1 MAGSSSIGR
10 RIGKIIIWLL
20 ATVVVL
26 IVALAIFILTF
37 DWNRARPYVNDKV
50 SQAIGRPFAINGD
63 LKVGWRHPADETGWR
78 GWVPWPRFS
87 AANITVA
94 NPDWTKQPQFATLDE
109 IDFEVKVLPLLA
121 HDIVIPAINLVNPS
135 VDLERLV
142 DGRDNWTFKL
152 ASSSGPS
159 EWKLDLHDIAF
170 AKGNI
175 ALSDQQKKVD
185 VQMVIDTLGQP
196 IPIGEAMKQ
205 QEAASRSAS
214 AQAIGKAGASKLT
227 EQANAQAASEAAAA
241 AAAAASGASSTDINA
256 SGTTAAGGAS
266 GAPMAGGSH
275 AASEA
280 SEAGEASG
288 SVAAPGASG
297 VASATGTQRQMPS
310 YAIGWTVKGTYNKTP
325 VSGSGKVGGVL
336 ALQDAN
342 RPFPVQADVKAG
354 DLHVGLVGTI
364 TDPAHLAA
372 VDLRL
377 WLQGN
382 SMARLYSLTGV
393 TLPDTPPYA
402 TEGRLIGQF
411 KSSGN
416 VFKYENF
423 TGRVGGSDLNGSLTY
438 TAREPRPLLQGEMV
452 SHLLQ
457 FSDLAPVI
465 GADSNASKAKRGDA
479 TTQPSGRV
487 LPVEEF
493 RTDRWKA
500 IDADVKFTGRRIVK
514 TTDLPITDLYTHV
527 VLTDGV
533 LSLEPLKFGVAGGSL
548 ASDIHLDG
556 SAVPLKGRFAT
567 SARHLKLKQ
576 LFPNFKTMQNA
587 LGEINGDAALTATGN
602 SPAALAATSNGEVKA
617 LITEG
622 TVSRL
627 LMEAAGLNVANV
639 VYEKL
644 FGNRDVKINCAA
656 ADFVATDGVLESRV
670 FALDTDDA
678 VINIDGHVNLRDET
692 MDLGVHPHT
701 KGFRVFSLR
710 SPLYVK
716 GTFKDP
722 HVGVNAAALALRG
735 GAAVGLGLIN
745 PFAALIPLL
754 APSNNKPLPCAQLL
768 SQVRQAPAAPPP
780 GVKQQSKPPLS
791 LEGAPVNKSTKGA
804 ASSPAV
810 DDKKKPAVR
819 SPASAR
825 PNTREADGVHL
836 ACGLAQLE
844 LRRRPVDDLFVADQ
858 RAARAHAD
866 EAIAE

>member
-1 MAGSSSIGR
+1 MAGSSTIGR
-10 RIGKIIIWLL
+10 RIGKIVAW
-20 ATVVVL
+20 
-26 IVALAIFILTF
+26 IVAIIVILVIALTVFILTF

-50 SQAIGRPFAINGD
+50 TQAIGRQFTINGD
-63 LKVGWRHPADETGWR
+63 LRVGLRHPVGETGWKS
-78 GWVPWPRFS
+78 WVPWPRFS
-87 AANITVA
+87 AANITIA
-94 NPDWTKQPQFATLDE
+94 NPDWAKRPQFATLDE
-109 IDFEVKVLPLLA
+109 IDFQVKVLPLLA

-135 VDLERLV
+135 VDLERMM
-142 DGRDNWTFKL
+142 DGRNNWTFELPK
-152 ASSSGPS
+152 SKTPS
-159 EWKLDLHDIAF
+159 QWKLQLHDIVF

-175 ALSDQQKKVD
+175 ALSDEQKKVD
-185 VQMVIDTLGQP
+185 AQIVVDTLGQP
-196 IPIGEAMKQ
+196 IPIGEALKQ
-205 QEAASRSAS
+205 QEQASRKASAEAVGKEGAKKLS
-214 AQAIGKAGASKLT
+214 AQAD
-227 EQANAQAASEAAAA
+227 AQAASAASAA
-241 AAAAASGASSTDINA
+241 AAAAASGASSTDIHA
-256 SGTTAAGGAS
+256 SGTTAATGASGGLVAGGSKGASAVTGAS
-266 GAPMAGGSH
+266 GAAL
-275 AASEA
+275 AS
-280 SEAGEASG
+280 ASG
-288 SVAAPGASG
+288 APGASAAG
-297 VASATGTQRQMPS
+297 VVGGTSDASGTSGTSGASATTAANGRPRDIPP
-310 YAIGWTVKGTYNKTP
+310 YAIGWTLKGTYNKTP

-377 WLQGN
+377 WVQGS
-382 SMARLYSLTGV
+382 SMAKLYSLTGV

-402 TEGRLIGQF
+402 TEGRFVGQF
-411 KSSGN
+411 KTTGN

-423 TGRVGGSDLNGSLTY
+423 TGRVGGSDLNGSLIY
-438 TAREPRPLLQGEMV
+438 TARQPRPLLQGELE
-452 SHLLQ
+452 SRLLQ

-465 GADSNASKAKRGDA
+465 GADSNASKAKRGDG
-479 TTQPSGRV
+479 TMQPSNKA

-514 TTDLPITDLYTHV
+514 NADLPITDLYTHIV
-527 VLTDGV
+527 MTNGV
-533 LSLEPLKFGVAGGSL
+533 LSLEPLKFGVAGGTL
-548 ASDIHLDG
+548 ASNIHLDG
-556 SAVPLKGRFAT
+556 SGAPLKARFAT

-576 LFPNFKTMQNA
+576 LFPNFKTMQDA

-617 LITEG
+617 LVTEG

-678 VINIDGHVNLRDET
+678 VIDIDGHVNMRDET

-710 SPLYVK
+710 SPLYAK
-716 GTFKDP
+716 GTFKNP

-735 GAAVGLGLIN
+735 GAAVGLGLVN
-745 PFAALIPLL
+745 PFAALLPLL

-768 SQVRQAPAAPPP
+768 SQVRQAPKAPPP
-780 GVKQQSKPPLS
+780 GTKQPPKPAIS
-791 LEGAPVNKSTKGA
+791 LEGAPVNKRSSAGA
-804 ASSPAV
+804 AASAPASASA
-810 DDKKKPAVR
+810 PAGRKAVPA
-819 SPASAR
+819 SPASA
-825 PNTREADGVHL
+825 
-836 ACGLAQLE
+836 
-844 LRRRPVDDLFVADQ
+844 
-858 RAARAHAD
+858 
-866 EAIAE
+866 AEYKGS

>member
-1 MAGSSSIGR
+1 MAVSSTTGR
-10 RIGKIIIWLL
+10 RIGKIIAWLVAIIVIL
-20 ATVVVL
+20 IVVL
-26 IVALAIFILTF
+26 IVFILTF
-37 DWNRARPYVNDKV
+37 DWNRARPYINDKV
-50 SQAIGRPFAINGD
+50 TQAIGRPFAINGD
-63 LKVGWRHPADETGWR
+63 LKVGWRHPVGETGWH

-87 AANITVA
+87 AANITVG
-94 NPDWTKQPQFATLDE
+94 NPGWTRQPQFATLDE

-121 HDIVIPAINLVNPS
+121 HDIVIPTINLVNPS
-135 VDLERLV
+135 IDLERLL

-152 ASSSGPS
+152 PASTGPS
-159 EWKLDLHDIAF
+159 EWKLELHDIAF

-175 ALSDQQKKVD
+175 ALSDQQKKVE
-185 VQMVIDTLGQP
+185 VEMAVDTLGQP

-205 QEAASRSAS
+205 QEAASRNAS
-214 AQAIGKAGASKLT
+214 ALTIGKAGAGKLT
-227 EQANAQAASEAAAA
+227 AQANAQAASEAAAA
-241 AAAAASGASSTDINA
+241 SAAAASGASATDITA
-256 SGTTAAGGAS
+256 SGTTAANGAS
-266 GAPMAGGSH
+266 GALAAGGSKG
-275 AASEA
+275 ASEA
-280 SEAGEASG
+280 ASG
-288 SVAAPGASG
+288 AAVASAPASNASESG
-297 VASATGTQRQMPS
+297 VAGGAKPAIPM
-310 YAIGWTVKGTYNKTP
+310 YAIGWTIKGTYNKTP
-325 VSGSGKVGGVL
+325 VAGSGKVGGVL

-354 DLHVGLVGTI
+354 DLRVGLVGTI

-382 SMARLYSLTGV
+382 SLARLYSLTGV

-402 TEGRLIGQF
+402 TEGRLVGQF
-411 KSSGN
+411 KAGGN

-423 TGRVGGSDLNGSLTY
+423 TGRVGGSDVNGSMIY
-438 TAREPRPLLQGEMV
+438 TAREPRPLLQGELV

-479 TTQPSGRV
+479 TPQPSNKA

-514 TTDLPITDLYTHV
+514 NTNLPITDLYTHV
-527 VLTDGV
+527 VMTDGV
-533 LSLEPLKFGVAGGSL
+533 LSLEPLKFGVAGGLLESN
-548 ASDIHLDG
+548 IHLDG
-556 SAVPLKGRFAT
+556 SATPLKGRFAT

-617 LITEG
+617 LITDG

-644 FGNRDVKINCAA
+644 FGKRDVKINCAA
-656 ADFVATDGVLESRV
+656 ADFVATNGVLDSRV

-678 VINIDGHVNLRDET
+678 VINIDGKVNLRDESL
-692 MDLGVHPHT
+692 DLGVHPHT

-722 HVGVNAAALALRG
+722 DVGVNAAALALRG
-735 GAAVGLGLIN
+735 GAAIGLGLIN
-745 PFAALIPLL
+745 PLAALIPLL
-754 APSNNKPLPCAQLL
+754 APSNNKSLPCGQLL
-768 SQVRQAPAAPPP
+768 SQVRQAPTAPPP
-780 GVKQQSKPPLS
+780 GVKERPKAAIS
-791 LEGAPVNKSTKGA
+791 LDGAPVNKSSAG
-804 ASSPAV
+804 ASSPAASE
-810 DDKKKPAVR
+810 KKPAVM
-819 SPASAR
+819 SPASA
-825 PNTREADGVHL
+825 
-836 ACGLAQLE
+836 
-844 LRRRPVDDLFVADQ
+844 
-858 RAARAHAD
+858 
-866 EAIAE
+866 AEYKGS

>member
-1 MAGSSSIGR
+1 MAVSSTIGR
-10 RIGKIIIWLL
+10 RIGKIIAWLL
-20 ATVVVL
+20 AIIVIL

-37 DWNRARPYVNDKV
+37 DWNRARPYIDDKV
-50 SQAIGRPFAINGD
+50 TQAIGRPFAINGD
-63 LKVGWRHPADETGWR
+63 LKVGWQHPVGETGWR

-87 AANITVA
+87 AANITVG
-94 NPDWTKQPQFATLDE
+94 NPDWAKQPHFATLDE
-109 IDFEVKVLPLLA
+109 IDFQVKVLPLLA

-135 VDLERLV
+135 VDLERLL
-142 DGRDNWTFKL
+142 DGRNNWTFKL

-175 ALSDQQKKVD
+175 ALSDQQQKVEM
-185 VQMVIDTLGQP
+185 QMAIDTLGQP
-196 IPIGEAMKQ
+196 IPIGEVMKQ
-205 QEAASRSAS
+205 QETASRSAS
-214 AQAIGKAGASKLT
+214 AEAVGKAGASKLT
-227 EQANAQAASEAAAA
+227 AQANAQAASEAAAA
-241 AAAAASGASSTDINA
+241 SAAAASGASSTDINA
-256 SGTTAAGGAS
+256 SGATAANGASGALVAGGAS
-266 GAPMAGGSH
+266 VGASG
-275 AASEA
+275 AAVASASNA
-280 SEAGEASG
+280 SEAGTAG
-288 SVAAPGASG
+288 GAKP
-297 VASATGTQRQMPS
+297 TIPP
-310 YAIGWTVKGTYNKTP
+310 YAIGWTVKGTYNRTP

-354 DLHVGLVGTI
+354 DLRVGLVGTI

-382 SMARLYSLTGV
+382 SLARLYSLTGV

-402 TEGRLIGQF
+402 TEGRLVGQF
-411 KSSGN
+411 KPGAN

-438 TAREPRPLLQGEMV
+438 TAREPRPLLQGELV

-457 FSDLAPVI
+457 FADLAPVI

-479 TTQPSGRV
+479 TAQPANKV

-514 TTDLPITDLYTHV
+514 DANLPITDLYTHV
-527 VLTDGV
+527 VMTDGV

-548 ASDIHLDG
+548 SSDIHLDG
-556 SAVPLKGRFAT
+556 STTPLKGRFAT

-576 LFPNFKTMQNA
+576 LFPDFKTMQNA

-617 LITEG
+617 LITDG

-656 ADFVATDGVLESRV
+656 ADFVATNGVLDSRV

-678 VINIDGHVNLRDET
+678 VINIDGNVNLRDES

-722 HVGVNAAALALRG
+722 HVGVNATALALRG
-735 GAAVGLGLIN
+735 GAVIGLGLIN

-754 APSNNKPLPCAQLL
+754 APSNNKPLPCGELL
-768 SQVRQAPAAPPP
+768 AQVRQAPTAPAP
-780 GVKQQSKPPLS
+780 GMKQAPKPAIS
-791 LEGAPVNKSTKGA
+791 LDGAPVNKSSAG
-804 ASSPAV
+804 ASSPAAG
-810 DDKKKPAVR
+810 DRKPAVT
-819 SPASAR
+819 SP
-825 PNTREADGVHL
+825 PTG
-836 ACGLAQLE
+836 
-844 LRRRPVDDLFVADQ
+844 
-858 RAARAHAD
+858 
-866 EAIAE
+866 AEYKGS

>member
-1 MAGSSSIGR
+1 MAGSTRIGR
-10 RIGKIIIWLL
+10 RIGKIIAWLV
-20 ATVVVL
+20 AIIVVL
-26 IVALAIFILTF
+26 IAALVIFILTF
-37 DWNRARPYVNDKV
+37 DWNRARPWVDDKV
-50 SQAIGRPFAINGD
+50 SQAIGRPFVINGD
-63 LKVGWRHPADETGWR
+63 LKVGWRHPVGETGWR

-87 AANITVA
+87 AANITVG
-94 NPDWTKQPQFATLDE
+94 NPDWTKQQHFATLDE
-109 IDFEVKVLPLLA
+109 IDFEVEVLPLLA

-135 VDLERLV
+135 VDLERLL

-152 ASSSGPS
+152 PASTGPS

-170 AKGNI
+170 AKGNV
-175 ALSDQQKKVD
+175 ALADQKSKVD
-185 VQMVIDTLGQP
+185 LQMTIDTLGQP
-196 IPIGEAMKQ
+196 IPIGEVMKQ
-205 QEAASRSAS
+205 QESASRSAS
-214 AQAIGKAGASKLT
+214 AQVVGKAGASKLT
-227 EQANAQAASEAAAA
+227 AQAKAVAASEASAASATAAA
-241 AAAAASGASSTDINA
+241 SASAASATDAQASGASAVVAGSDAAVASSASGVSGTSGA
-256 SGTTAAGGAS
+256 SGTTAANGAKRDI
-266 GAPMAGGSH
+266 P
-275 AASEA
+275 
-280 SEAGEASG
+280 
-288 SVAAPGASG
+288 P
-297 VASATGTQRQMPS
+297 
-310 YAIGWTVKGTYNKTP
+310 YAIGWTLKGTYNKTP
-325 VSGSGKVGGVL
+325 VSGNGKVGGVL

-372 VDLRL
+372 IDLRL

-382 SMARLYSLTGV
+382 SMARLYALTGV

-402 TEGRLIGQF
+402 TEGHLIGQF
-411 KSSGN
+411 KKGGS

-438 TAREPRPLLQGEMV
+438 TQRDTRPLLQGELV
-452 SHLLQ
+452 SNLLQ

-479 TTQPSGRV
+479 TAQPGNKV

-500 IDADVKFTGRRIVK
+500 IDADVKFTGKRIIK
-514 TTDLPITDLYTHV
+514 DADLPITDLYTHIIM
-527 VLTDGV
+527 TDGV
-533 LSLEPLKFGVAGGSL
+533 LSLQPLRFGVAGGTL

-556 SAVPLKGRFAT
+556 SGKPLKGRFST

-576 LFPNFKTMQNA
+576 LFPNFKTMQSA

-617 LITEG
+617 LITDG

-627 LMEAAGLNVANV
+627 IMEAAGLNVANV

-644 FGNRDVKINCAA
+644 FGKRDVKINCAA
-656 ADFVATDGVLESRV
+656 ADFVATNGVLDSRV

-678 VINIDGHVNLRDET
+678 VINIDGNVNLRDES
-692 MDLGVHPHT
+692 MDLGIHPHT

-722 HVGVNAAALALRG
+722 HVGVDAAALALRG

-754 APSNNKPLPCAQLL
+754 APSNNKALPCDQLL
-768 SQVRQAPAAPPP
+768 ANVRSAPTAPPP
-780 GVKQQSKPPLS
+780 GQKERPKAPIS
-791 LEGAPVNKSTKGA
+791 LDGAPVNKG
-804 ASSPAV
+804 ASSSASSASSSSGNGAGGGKKAV
-810 DDKKKPAVR
+810 VAP
-819 SPASAR
+819 
-825 PNTREADGVHL
+825 ADG
-836 ACGLAQLE
+836 GLYKGS
-844 LRRRPVDDLFVADQ
+844 
-858 RAARAHAD
+858 
-866 EAIAE
+866 

>member
-1 MAGSSSIGR
+1 MAVSSTTGR
-10 RIGKIIIWLL
+10 RIGKIIAWLF
-20 ATVVVL
+20 AIIVIL
-26 IVALAIFILTF
+26 IVALTIFILTF
-37 DWNRARPYVNDKV
+37 DWNRARPYINDKV
-50 SQAIGRPFAINGD
+50 TQAIGRPFAINGD
-63 LKVGWRHPADETGWR
+63 LKVGWRHPVGETGWR

-87 AANITVA
+87 AANITVG

-109 IDFEVKVLPLLA
+109 IDFQVKVLPLLA
-121 HDIVIPAINLVNPS
+121 HDIVIPTINLVNPS
-135 VDLERLV
+135 VDLERVL
-142 DGRDNWTFKL
+142 DGRNNWTFKL
-152 ASSSGPS
+152 AASSAPS
-159 EWKLDLHDIAF
+159 EWKLELHDIAF
-170 AKGNI
+170 AKGNV

-185 VQMVIDTLGQP
+185 LQMAIDTLGQP

-205 QEAASRSAS
+205 QEAASRSSS
-214 AQAIGKAGASKLT
+214 AQTIGKSGANKLT
-227 EQANAQAASEAAAA
+227 QQANAQAASEAAAA
-241 AAAAASGASSTDINA
+241 SAAAASGASSTDISA
-256 SGTTAAGGAS
+256 SGTTAATGASGGLVAGGSKGASEAVVAGAS
-266 GAPMAGGSH
+266 GAVVASAPASASG
-275 AASEA
+275 ASEA
-280 SEAGEASG
+280 QTQAGAKQEI
-288 SVAAPGASG
+288 P
-297 VASATGTQRQMPS
+297 P

-402 TEGRLIGQF
+402 TEGRLVGQF
-411 KSSGN
+411 KSTGN

-423 TGRVGGSDLNGSLTY
+423 TGRVGGSDINGSLTY
-438 TAREPRPLLQGEMV
+438 MAREPRPLLQGELV

-479 TTQPSGRV
+479 AAQPSNKA

-514 TTDLPITDLYTHV
+514 DVNLPITDLYTHV
-527 VLTDGV
+527 VMTDGV
-533 LSLEPLKFGVAGGSL
+533 LSLEPLKFGVAGGTL

-556 SAVPLKGRFAT
+556 SATPLKGRFAT

-587 LGEINGDAALTATGN
+587 LGEINGDAALSATGN

-617 LITEG
+617 LVTDG

-656 ADFVATDGVLESRV
+656 ADFVATNGVLESRV

-678 VINIDGHVNLRDET
+678 VIDIDGNVNLRDES

-754 APSNNKPLPCAQLL
+754 APSNNKPLPCTQMLAQI
-768 SQVRQAPAAPPP
+768 RQAPTAPPP
-780 GVKQQSKPPLS
+780 GVKQQPKPAIS
-791 LEGAPVNKSTKGA
+791 LDGAPVNKSSDG
-804 ASSPAV
+804 ASSPAMT
-810 DDKKKPAVR
+810 DKKKPAVM
-819 SPASAR
+819 SPASAA
-825 PNTREADGVHL
+825 TYKGS
-836 ACGLAQLE
+836 
-844 LRRRPVDDLFVADQ
+844 
-858 RAARAHAD
+858 
-866 EAIAE
+866 

>member
-1 MAGSSSIGR
+1 MAGSNSVGR
-10 RIGKIIIWLL
+10 RIGKIIAWLL
-20 ATVVVL
+20 GTLVVL

-50 SQAIGRPFAINGD
+50 TQAIGRPFAINGD
-63 LKVGWRHPADETGWR
+63 LKVGWRHPVGETGWR

-87 AANITVA
+87 AANITVG
-94 NPDWTKQPQFATLDE
+94 NPDWAKQPQFATLDE
-109 IDFEVKVLPLLA
+109 IDFEVEVLPLLA

-135 VDLERLV
+135 VDLERLL
-142 DGRDNWTFKL
+142 DGRNNWTFKL
-152 ASSSGPS
+152 PSSSGPS

-175 ALSDQQKKVD
+175 ALSDQQKKVELT
-185 VQMVIDTLGQP
+185 MAIDTLGQP

-205 QEAASRSAS
+205 QEAASRSES
-214 AQAIGKAGASKLT
+214 AQAIGKAGANRLAA
-227 EQANAQAASEAAAA
+227 QAEAQAASEAKAASEAAA
-241 AAAAASGASSTDINA
+241 SAARANASGVPSAAAGVSATSGAPATSGAAAASAP
-256 SGTTAAGGAS
+256 TT
-266 GAPMAGGSH
+266 
-275 AASEA
+275 
-280 SEAGEASG
+280 ASG
-288 SVAAPGASG
+288 SAGTAR
-297 VASATGTQRQMPS
+297 ATPL
-310 YAIGWTVKGTYNKTP
+310 YAIAWTVKGTYNRTP

-354 DLHVGLVGTI
+354 DLHIAFVGTI

-372 VDLRL
+372 LDLRL

-393 TLPDTPPYA
+393 TLPETPPYA
-402 TEGRLIGQF
+402 TEGRLIGHF
-411 KSSGN
+411 KSGGN
-416 VFKYENF
+416 VFTYENF

-438 TAREPRPLLQGEMV
+438 TAREPRPLLQGELV

-465 GADSNASKAKRGDA
+465 GADSTASKARRGDA
-479 TTQPSGRV
+479 TAQPSGRV

-493 RTDRWKA
+493 HTDRWKA
-500 IDADVKFTGRRIVK
+500 IDADVKFTGRRIIK
-514 TTDLPITDLYTHV
+514 NSSLPITDLYTHV
-527 VLTDGV
+527 VMTDGV

-548 ASDIHLDG
+548 SSDIHLDG
-556 SAVPLKGRFAT
+556 ASAPLKGRFAAQ
-567 SARHLKLKQ
+567 ARHLKLKQ

-587 LGEINGDAALTATGN
+587 LGEINGDASLSATGN

-617 LITEG
+617 LVTQG

-644 FGNRDVKINCAA
+644 FGNRDVNINCAA
-656 ADFVATDGVLESRV
+656 ADFVATNGLLEARV

-745 PFAALIPLL
+745 PFAALLPLL
-754 APSNNKPLPCAQLL
+754 APSNTKSLPCSELL
-768 SQVRQAPAAPPP
+768 AQVRQLPKAPPP
-780 GVKQQSKPPLS
+780 GVRQPPKAPLS
-791 LEGAPVNKSTKGA
+791 IDGAPLNKSSGGA
-804 ASSPAV
+804 ASPAATGR
-810 DDKKKPAVR
+810 KPAVL
-819 SPASAR
+819 SPASA
-825 PNTREADGVHL
+825 
-836 ACGLAQLE
+836 
-844 LRRRPVDDLFVADQ
+844 
-858 RAARAHAD
+858 
-866 EAIAE
+866 AEYKGS

>member
-1 MAGSSSIGR
+1 MAVSSTIGR
-10 RIGKIIIWLL
+10 RIGKIIAWLV
-20 ATVVVL
+20 AIIVVL
-26 IVALAIFILTF
+26 IVALIIFILTF
-37 DWNRARPYVNDKV
+37 DWNRARPYIDDKV
-50 SQAIGRPFAINGD
+50 TQAIGRPFAINGD
-63 LKVGWRHPADETGWR
+63 LKVGWRHPVGETGWR

-87 AANITVA
+87 AANITIG
-94 NPDWTKQPQFATLDE
+94 NPDWTQQPHFATLDE

-142 DGRDNWTFKL
+142 DGRNNWTFKL
-152 ASSSGPS
+152 PASTGPS

-175 ALSDQQKKVD
+175 ALSDQQKKVEM
-185 VQMVIDTLGQP
+185 QMAIDTLGQP

-214 AQAIGKAGASKLT
+214 AEAIGKAGANKLT
-227 EQANAQAASEAAAA
+227 AQANAQAASEAAAA
-241 AAAAASGASSTDINA
+241 SAAAASGASSTDITA
-256 SGTTAAGGAS
+256 SGTTAANGASGALAAGGSGGAS
-266 GAPMAGGSH
+266 GVNGASGASG
-275 AASEA
+275 ASESAAVASASNA
-280 SEAGEASG
+280 SEAGTAN
-288 SVAAPGASG
+288 
-297 VASATGTQRQMPS
+297 SAKPVIPP

-382 SMARLYSLTGV
+382 SLARLYSLTGV

-402 TEGRLIGQF
+402 TEGRLVGQF

-423 TGRVGGSDLNGSLTY
+423 TGRVGGSDLNGSLIY
-438 TAREPRPLLQGEMV
+438 TARQPRPLLQGELV

-457 FSDLAPVI
+457 FSDLAPII

-479 TTQPSGRV
+479 TAQPSNKA

-514 TTDLPITDLYTHV
+514 DTNLPITDVYTHV
-527 VLTDGV
+527 VMTDGV

-548 ASDIHLDG
+548 SSNIHLDG
-556 SAVPLKGRFAT
+556 STTPLKGRFAT

-576 LFPNFKTMQNA
+576 LFPSVKTMQNA

-617 LITEG
+617 LVTDG

-644 FGNRDVKINCAA
+644 FGKRDVKINCAA
-656 ADFVATDGVLESRV
+656 ADFVATNGVLDSRV

-678 VINIDGHVNLRDET
+678 VIDIDGNVNMRDET

-768 SQVRQAPAAPPP
+768 SQVRQAPSAPPP
-780 GVKQQSKPPLS
+780 GVKQQPKTAIS
-791 LEGAPVNKSTKGA
+791 LDGAPVNKSSGGASAPA
-804 ASSPAV
+804 ASE
-810 DDKKKPAVR
+810 KKPAVV
-819 SPASAR
+819 SPASA
-825 PNTREADGVHL
+825 
-836 ACGLAQLE
+836 
-844 LRRRPVDDLFVADQ
+844 
-858 RAARAHAD
+858 
-866 EAIAE
+866 AEYKGS

>member
-10 RIGKIIIWLL
+10 RVGKIFAWLL
-20 ATVVVL
+20 ATLIIL
-26 IVALAIFILTF
+26 IVALVIFILSF
-37 DWNRARPYVNDKV
+37 DWNRARPYIDDKV
-50 SQAIGRPFAINGD
+50 SQAIGRPFVINGD
-63 LKVGWRHPADETGWR
+63 LKVGWRHAVGETGWR

-87 AANITVA
+87 AANITIG

-109 IDFEVKVLPLLA
+109 IDFEVEVLPLLA
-121 HDIVIPAINLVNPS
+121 HDIVIPAINFVNPS

-142 DGRDNWTFKL
+142 DGRNNWTFKL
-152 ASSSGPS
+152 ASSGGPS
-159 EWKLDLHDIAF
+159 EWKLVLHDIAF
-170 AKGNI
+170 ARGNI
-175 ALSDQQKKVD
+175 ALSDQQKKVEL
-185 VQMVIDTLGQP
+185 QMAVDTLGQP
-196 IPIGEAMKQ
+196 IPIGDALKQ

-214 AQAIGKAGASKLT
+214 AQAIGRAGASKLAA
-227 EQANAQAASEAAAA
+227 QAEAQAASEAKAASEAAA
-241 AAAAASGASSTDINA
+241 SATAAQVASGASAASGALATSGGAAPAEAASESASAAATGSGA
-256 SGTTAAGGAS
+256 SGTAGTAR
-266 GAPMAGGSH
+266 
-275 AASEA
+275 
-280 SEAGEASG
+280 
-288 SVAAPGASG
+288 
-297 VASATGTQRQMPS
+297 ATPL
-310 YAIGWTVKGTYNKTP
+310 YAIAWTVKGTYNRTP
-325 VSGSGKVGGVL
+325 VSGSGKLGGVL

-354 DLHVGLVGTI
+354 DLHIAFVGTI

-372 VDLRL
+372 LDLRL

-393 TLPDTPPYA
+393 TLPETPPYA
-402 TEGRLIGQF
+402 TEGHLIGRF

-416 VFKYENF
+416 VFTYENF

-438 TAREPRPLLQGEMV
+438 TAREPRPLLQGELD
-452 SHLLQ
+452 SHVLQ
-457 FSDLAPVI
+457 FADLAPVI

-479 TTQPSGRV
+479 TAQPGDRV

-500 IDADVKFTGRRIVK
+500 IDADVKFTGQRIVK
-514 TTDLPITDLYTHV
+514 NSNLPITDLYTHV
-527 VLTDGV
+527 VMTDGV
-533 LSLEPLKFGVAGGSL
+533 LSLVPLKFGVAGGSL

-556 SAVPLKGRFAT
+556 ASAPLKGRFAM

-587 LGEINGDAALTATGN
+587 LGEINGDASLSATGN
-602 SPAALAATSNGEVKA
+602 SPAALAASSNGEVKA
-617 LITEG
+617 LVTDG

-656 ADFVATDGVLESRV
+656 ADFVATDGVLEARV

-678 VINIDGHVNLRDET
+678 VINIDGHINLRDET

-716 GTFKDP
+716 GTFKHP

-754 APSNNKPLPCAQLL
+754 APSNNKPLPCGELL
-768 SQVRQAPAAPPP
+768 AQVRQMPKAPPP
-780 GVKQQSKPPLS
+780 GVKQPPKAPIS
-791 LEGAPVNKSTKGA
+791 LDGAPVNKSSGG
-804 ASSPAV
+804 ASSPAAA
-810 DDKKKPAVR
+810 DRKPATL
-819 SPASAR
+819 SPASA
-825 PNTREADGVHL
+825 
-836 ACGLAQLE
+836 
-844 LRRRPVDDLFVADQ
+844 
-858 RAARAHAD
+858 
-866 EAIAE
+866 AEYKGS

>member
-1 MAGSSSIGR
+1 MAVSSSIGR
-10 RIGKIIIWLL
+10 RVGKILAWLL
-20 ATVVVL
+20 AVLVIL
-26 IVALAIFILTF
+26 IVALVIFILIF
-37 DWNRARPYVNDKV
+37 DWNRARPYIDDKV

-63 LKVGWRHPADETGWR
+63 LKVGWRHAVGETGWR

-87 AANITVA
+87 AANITIG
-94 NPDWTKQPQFATLDE
+94 NPDWAKQPQFATLDE
-109 IDFEVKVLPLLA
+109 IDFEVEVLPLLA

-142 DGRDNWTFKL
+142 DGRNNWTFKL
-152 ASSSGPS
+152 PSSTGPS

-175 ALSDQQKKVD
+175 ALSDQQKKVE
-185 VQMVIDTLGQP
+185 VQMVVDTLGQP
-196 IPIGEAMKQ
+196 IPIGDALKQ

-214 AQAIGKAGASKLT
+214 AQAVGRAGASKLAA
-227 EQANAQAASEAAAA
+227 QAEAQAASAAKAA
-241 AAAAASGASSTDINA
+241 SAAAASGAQTPAQASAASGPAATSGAPATSGALATSGAAAPGGETASESASTPAAVSAA
-256 SGTTAAGGAS
+256 SGT
-266 GAPMAGGSH
+266 
-275 AASEA
+275 
-280 SEAGEASG
+280 
-288 SVAAPGASG
+288 APGAPR
-297 VASATGTQRQMPS
+297 ATPL
-310 YAIGWTVKGTYNKTP
+310 YAIAWTVKGTYNRMP
-325 VSGSGKVGGVL
+325 LSGSGKLGGVL

-354 DLHVGLVGTI
+354 DLHIAFVGTI

-372 VDLRL
+372 LDLRL

-382 SMARLYSLTGV
+382 SMARLYTLTGV
-393 TLPDTPPYA
+393 TLPETPPYA
-402 TEGRLIGQF
+402 TEGHLIGRF

-416 VFKYENF
+416 VFTYENF

-438 TAREPRPLLQGEMV
+438 TGRQPRPLLQGELE

-465 GADSNASKAKRGDA
+465 GADSNASKAKRGGA
-479 TTQPSGRV
+479 AAQPSNRA
-487 LPVEEF
+487 LPVAEF

-500 IDADVKFTGRRIVK
+500 IDADVKFTGRRIIK
-514 TTDLPITDLYTHV
+514 NANLPITDLYTHV
-527 VLTDGV
+527 VMTDGV
-533 LSLEPLKFGVAGGSL
+533 LSLVPLKFGVAGGSL
-548 ASDIHLDG
+548 ASDIYLDG
-556 SAVPLKGRFAT
+556 SGAPLKGRFAM

-576 LFPNFKTMQNA
+576 LFPNFKTMQSA
-587 LGEINGDAALTATGN
+587 LGEINGDASLSATGN
-602 SPAALAATSNGEVKA
+602 SPAALAATSNGELKA
-617 LITEG
+617 LVTEG

-656 ADFVATDGVLESRV
+656 ADFVATDGVLEARV

-678 VINIDGHVNLRDET
+678 VINIDGHINLRDET

-754 APSNNKPLPCAQLL
+754 APSNNKPLPCTQLL
-768 SQVRQAPAAPPP
+768 AQVRQMPKAPPP
-780 GVKQQSKPPLS
+780 GVKQQPKAPMS
-791 LEGAPVNKSTKGA
+791 LEGAPVNKSSGG
-804 ASSPAV
+804 ASSPAAT
-810 DDKKKPAVR
+810 DRNQKPATQ
-819 SPASAR
+819 SPASA
-825 PNTREADGVHL
+825 
-836 ACGLAQLE
+836 
-844 LRRRPVDDLFVADQ
+844 
-858 RAARAHAD
+858 
-866 EAIAE
+866 AEYKGS

>member
-10 RIGKIIIWLL
+10 RVGKIIVWLL
-20 ATVVVL
+20 ATIVVL
-26 IVALAIFILTF
+26 IVALAIFIVTF

-63 LKVGWRHPADETGWR
+63 LKVGWRHPVGETGWR

-135 VDLERLV
+135 VNLERLL

-185 VQMVIDTLGQP
+185 LQMVIDTLGQP

-205 QEAASRSAS
+205 QEAASRSES

-241 AAAAASGASSTDINA
+241 SAAAASGASSTDINA
-256 SGTTAAGGAS
+256 SGTTAASGVS
-266 GAPMAGGSH
+266 GALMAGGSR

-280 SEAGEASG
+280 SR
-288 SVAAPGASG
+288 SVAVSGASG
-297 VASATGTQRQMPS
+297 TSTAAGTQRPTPS

-325 VSGSGKVGGVL
+325 VAGSGRVGGVL

-423 TGRVGGSDLNGSLTY
+423 TGRVGGSDLNGSLIY
-438 TAREPRPLLQGEMV
+438 TAREPRPLLQGELV
-452 SHLLQ
+452 SQLLQ

-479 TTQPSGRV
+479 TRQPGDRA

-527 VLTDGV
+527 VMTDGM

-556 SAVPLKGRFAT
+556 SGVPLKGRFTT
-567 SARHLKLKQ
+567 SARHVKLKQ

-617 LITEG
+617 LITDG

-678 VINIDGHVNLRDET
+678 VINIDGHINLRDET

-735 GAAVGLGLIN
+735 GAVVGLGLIN

-768 SQVRQAPAAPPP
+768 SQVRQSPTAPPP
-780 GVKQQSKPPLS
+780 GVKQQPKAALS
-791 LEGAPVNKSTKGA
+791 LDGAPVNKSANGA
-804 ASSPAV
+804 ASSPGAA
-810 DDKKKPAVR
+810 DKKKPAVT
-819 SPASAR
+819 SPASA
-825 PNTREADGVHL
+825 
-836 ACGLAQLE
+836 
-844 LRRRPVDDLFVADQ
+844 
-858 RAARAHAD
+858 
-866 EAIAE
+866 AEYKGS

>member
-1 MAGSSSIGR
+1 MAVPSTIGR
-10 RIGKIIIWLL
+10 RMGKIIAWLV
-20 ATVVVL
+20 AIIVIL
-26 IVALAIFILTF
+26 IVALTVFILTF
-37 DWNRARPYVNDKV
+37 DWNRARPYINDKV
-50 SQAIGRPFAINGD
+50 TQAIGRPFAINGD
-63 LKVGWRHPADETGWR
+63 LKVGWQHPVGETGWR

-87 AANITVA
+87 AANIA
-94 NPDWTKQPQFATLDE
+94 LGNPDWTKQPHFATLDE

-135 VDLERLV
+135 VDLERLL
-142 DGRDNWTFKL
+142 DGRNNWTFKL
-152 ASSSGPS
+152 ASPSGPS

-175 ALSDQQKKVD
+175 ALSDQQKKIEMQVA
-185 VQMVIDTLGQP
+185 IDTLGQP

-214 AQAIGKAGASKLT
+214 AEAVGKAGANKLAA
-227 EQANAQAASEAAAA
+227 QANAQAASEAAAA
-241 AAAAASGASSTDINA
+241 ASGASSTEIAA
-256 SGTTAAGGAS
+256 SGTAVANGAS
-266 GAPMAGGSH
+266 GAPVAGGVNG
-275 AASEA
+275 ASEGASGAAVASASSA
-280 SEAGEASG
+280 SEAGTEN
-288 SVAAPGASG
+288 GAKP
-297 VASATGTQRQMPS
+297 AIPP
-310 YAIGWTVKGTYNKTP
+310 YAIGWTVKGIYNKTA

-372 VDLRL
+372 IDLRL

-382 SMARLYSLTGV
+382 SLGRLYSLTGV

-402 TEGRLIGQF
+402 TDGRLVGQF
-411 KSSGN
+411 KSGGN

-438 TAREPRPLLQGEMV
+438 TAREPRPLLQGELV

-457 FSDLAPVI
+457 FADLAPII
-465 GADSNASKAKRGDA
+465 GADSKASKAKRGDA
-479 TTQPSGRV
+479 TAQPSNKA

-514 TTDLPITDLYTHV
+514 DTNLPITDLYTHV
-527 VLTDGV
+527 VMTDGV

-548 ASDIHLDG
+548 SSDIHLDG
-556 SAVPLKGRFAT
+556 STTPLKGRFAT

-617 LITEG
+617 LITDG

-644 FGNRDVKINCAA
+644 FDNRDVKINCAA
-656 ADFVATDGVLESRV
+656 ADFVATNGVLDSRV

-678 VINIDGHVNLRDET
+678 VINIDGNVNLRDES

-722 HVGVNAAALALRG
+722 HVGVNATALALRG
-735 GAAVGLGLIN
+735 GAVIGLGLIN
-745 PFAALIPLL
+745 PFAALVPLL
-754 APSNNKPLPCAQLL
+754 APSNNKPLPCGQLL
-768 SQVRQAPAAPPP
+768 SQVRQVPTAPPP
-780 GVKQQSKPPLS
+780 GVKQQPKPAIS
-791 LEGAPVNKSTKGA
+791 LDGAPANK
-804 ASSPAV
+804 
-810 DDKKKPAVR
+810 
-819 SPASAR
+819 
-825 PNTREADGVHL
+825 
-836 ACGLAQLE
+836 
-844 LRRRPVDDLFVADQ
+844 
-858 RAARAHAD
+858 
-866 EAIAE
+866 

>member
-1 MAGSSSIGR
+1 MAVSSTIGR
-10 RIGKIIIWLL
+10 RIGKIIAWLL
-20 ATVVVL
+20 AIIVIL

-37 DWNRARPYVNDKV
+37 DWNRARPYIDDKV
-50 SQAIGRPFAINGD
+50 TQAIGRPFAINGD
-63 LKVGWRHPADETGWR
+63 LKVGWRHPVGETGWR

-87 AANITVA
+87 AANITVG
-94 NPDWTKQPQFATLDE
+94 NPDWAKQPHFATLDE
-109 IDFEVKVLPLLA
+109 IDFQVKVLPLLA

-135 VDLERLV
+135 VDLERLL

-175 ALSDQQKKVD
+175 ALSDQQKKVEM
-185 VQMVIDTLGQP
+185 QMAIDTLGQP
-196 IPIGEAMKQ
+196 IPIGEVMKQ
-205 QEAASRSAS
+205 QETASRSAS
-214 AQAIGKAGASKLT
+214 AEAVGKAGASKLT
-227 EQANAQAASEAAAA
+227 AQANAQAASEAAAA
-241 AAAAASGASSTDINA
+241 SGASSTDITA
-256 SGTTAAGGAS
+256 SGATAANGAS
-266 GAPMAGGSH
+266 GALVAGGSNGASAGASE
-275 AASEA
+275 AASGTAVASASNA
-280 SEAGEASG
+280 SEAGTANG
-288 SVAAPGASG
+288 GKPAIP
-297 VASATGTQRQMPS
+297 P

-354 DLHVGLVGTI
+354 DLRVGLVGTI

-382 SMARLYSLTGV
+382 SLARLYSLTGV

-402 TEGRLIGQF
+402 TEGRLVGQF
-411 KSSGN
+411 KAGGN

-438 TAREPRPLLQGEMV
+438 TAREPRPLLQGELV

-457 FSDLAPVI
+457 FADLAPVI

-479 TTQPSGRV
+479 TAQPANKV

-493 RTDRWKA
+493 RTDRWNA

-514 TTDLPITDLYTHV
+514 DTNLPITDLYTHV
-527 VLTDGV
+527 VMTDGV

-548 ASDIHLDG
+548 SSDIHLDG
-556 SAVPLKGRFAT
+556 STTPLKGRFAT

-617 LITEG
+617 LITDG

-656 ADFVATDGVLESRV
+656 ADFVATNGVLDSRV

-678 VINIDGHVNLRDET
+678 VINIDGNVNLRDES

-722 HVGVNAAALALRG
+722 HVGVNATALALRG
-735 GAAVGLGLIN
+735 GAVIGLGLIN

-754 APSNNKPLPCAQLL
+754 APSNNKPLPCGELL
-768 SQVRQAPAAPPP
+768 AQVRQAPTAPAP
-780 GVKQQSKPPLS
+780 GMKQQPKPAIS
-791 LEGAPVNKSTKGA
+791 LDGVPVNKSSAG
-804 ASSPAV
+804 ASSPAAA
-810 DDKKKPAVR
+810 DKKPAVM
-819 SPASAR
+819 SP
-825 PNTREADGVHL
+825 PTG
-836 ACGLAQLE
+836 
-844 LRRRPVDDLFVADQ
+844 
-858 RAARAHAD
+858 
-866 EAIAE
+866 AEYKGS

>member
-1 MAGSSSIGR
+1 MAVSSTIGR
-10 RIGKIIIWLL
+10 RIGKIIAWLL
-20 ATVVVL
+20 AIIAIL
-26 IVALAIFILTF
+26 IVALTIFILTF
-37 DWNRARPYVNDKV
+37 DWNRARPYINDKV
-50 SQAIGRPFAINGD
+50 TQAIGRPFAINGD
-63 LKVGWRHPADETGWR
+63 LKVGWRHSVGETGWR

-87 AANITVA
+87 AANITVG

-109 IDFEVKVLPLLA
+109 IDFQVKVLPLLA

-135 VDLERLV
+135 VDLERLL
-142 DGRDNWTFKL
+142 DGRNNWTFKL

-185 VQMVIDTLGQP
+185 LQMVVDTLGQP

-205 QEAASRSAS
+205 QESASRSAS
-214 AQAIGKAGASKLT
+214 AEAIGKAGANKLT
-227 EQANAQAASEAAAA
+227 AQANAQAASEAAAA
-241 AAAAASGASSTDINA
+241 SAAAASGASTTDIAA
-256 SGTTAAGGAS
+256 SGTTAATGAS
-266 GAPMAGGSH
+266 GALVTGGSKGAS
-275 AASEA
+275 AAL
-280 SEAGEASG
+280 
-288 SVAAPGASG
+288 AAGASG
-297 VASATGTQRQMPS
+297 ADVSSASDASGASGAQAQAAAKREIPP

-402 TEGRLIGQF
+402 TEGRFVGQF
-411 KSSGN
+411 KSSGS

-438 TAREPRPLLQGEMV
+438 TAREPRPLLQGELI

-465 GADSNASKAKRGDA
+465 GADSNASKARRGDA
-479 TTQPSGRV
+479 TAQPSNKA

-514 TTDLPITDLYTHV
+514 DVNLPITDLYTHIV
-527 VLTDGV
+527 MTDGV
-533 LSLEPLKFGVAGGSL
+533 LSLEPLKFGVAGGTL

-556 SAVPLKGRFAT
+556 SGTPLKGRFAT

-617 LITEG
+617 LVTDG
-622 TVSRL
+622 TISRL

-656 ADFVATDGVLESRV
+656 ADFVATNGVLDSRI

-678 VINIDGHVNLRDET
+678 VIDIDGKVNLRDES

-754 APSNNKPLPCAQLL
+754 APSNNKPLPCNQLL
-768 SQVRQAPAAPPP
+768 AQVRQAPTAPPP
-780 GVKQQSKPPLS
+780 GVKQQPKAAIS
-791 LEGAPVNKSTKGA
+791 LDGAPVNKSSGG
-804 ASSPAV
+804 ASSPAAGS
-810 DDKKKPAVR
+810 DKKPATM
-819 SPASAR
+819 SPASA
-825 PNTREADGVHL
+825 
-836 ACGLAQLE
+836 
-844 LRRRPVDDLFVADQ
+844 
-858 RAARAHAD
+858 AAYKGS
-866 EAIAE
+866 

>member
-1 MAGSSSIGR
+1 MAVSSTIGR
-10 RIGKIIIWLL
+10 RIGKIIAWLL
-20 ATVVVL
+20 AIIVIL

-37 DWNRARPYVNDKV
+37 DWNRARPYIDDKV
-50 SQAIGRPFAINGD
+50 TQAIGRPFAINGD
-63 LKVGWRHPADETGWR
+63 LKVGWRHPVGETGWR

-87 AANITVA
+87 AANITVG
-94 NPDWTKQPQFATLDE
+94 NPDWTRQPHFATLDE

-135 VDLERLV
+135 VDLERLL

-152 ASSSGPS
+152 PSSSGPS
-159 EWKLDLHDIAF
+159 EWRLDLHDIAF

-175 ALSDQQKKVD
+175 ALSDQQKKVE
-185 VQMVIDTLGQP
+185 MEMAIDTLGQP
-196 IPIGEAMKQ
+196 IPIGEVMKQ

-214 AQAIGKAGASKLT
+214 AEAVGKAGASKLT
-227 EQANAQAASEAAAA
+227 AQANAQAASEAAAA
-241 AAAAASGASSTDINA
+241 SAAAASGASSTEIAASGATAANGTSGALVAGGASEGASGAAVASASNA
-256 SGTTAAGGAS
+256 SGTGTAS
-266 GAPMAGGSH
+266 GARPAI
-275 AASEA
+275 
-280 SEAGEASG
+280 
-288 SVAAPGASG
+288 
-297 VASATGTQRQMPS
+297 PS

-354 DLHVGLVGTI
+354 DLRVGLVGTI

-382 SMARLYSLTGV
+382 SLARLYPLTGV

-402 TEGRLIGQF
+402 TEGRLVGQF
-411 KSSGN
+411 KAGGN

-438 TAREPRPLLQGEMV
+438 TAREPRPLLQGELV

-479 TTQPSGRV
+479 TAQPGNKV

-514 TTDLPITDLYTHV
+514 DTSLPITDLYTHV
-527 VLTDGV
+527 VMTDGV

-548 ASDIHLDG
+548 SSDIHLDG
-556 SAVPLKGRFAT
+556 SATPLKGRFAT

-617 LITEG
+617 LVTDG

-656 ADFVATDGVLESRV
+656 ADFVATNGVLDSRV

-678 VINIDGHVNLRDET
+678 VIDIDGNVNLRDES

-768 SQVRQAPAAPPP
+768 SQVRQAPSAPPP
-780 GVKQQSKPPLS
+780 GVKQQPKTAIS
-791 LEGAPVNKSTKGA
+791 LDGAPVNQPAAG
-804 ASSPAV
+804 ASSPAATV
-810 DDKKKPAVR
+810 RKPAVVP
-819 SPASAR
+819 PASA
-825 PNTREADGVHL
+825 
-836 ACGLAQLE
+836 
-844 LRRRPVDDLFVADQ
+844 
-858 RAARAHAD
+858 
-866 EAIAE
+866 AEYKGS

>member
-1 MAGSSSIGR
+1 MAVSSTTGR
-10 RIGKIIIWLL
+10 RIGKIIAWLL
-20 ATVVVL
+20 AIIVIL
-26 IVALAIFILTF
+26 IVALTIFILTF
-37 DWNRARPYVNDKV
+37 DWNRARPYINDKV
-50 SQAIGRPFAINGD
+50 TQAIGRPFAINGD
-63 LKVGWRHPADETGWR
+63 LKVGWRHPVGETGWR

-87 AANITVA
+87 AANITVG

-109 IDFEVKVLPLLA
+109 IDFQVEVLPLLA
-121 HDIVIPAINLVNPS
+121 HDIVIPTINLVNPS
-135 VDLERLV
+135 VDLERVL
-142 DGRDNWTFKL
+142 DGRNNWTFKL
-152 ASSSGPS
+152 KSSSAPS

-185 VQMVIDTLGQP
+185 LQMAVDTLGQP

-214 AQAIGKAGASKLT
+214 AHAIGKSGANKLT
-227 EQANAQAASEAAAA
+227 QQANAQAASEAAAA
-241 AAAAASGASSTDINA
+241 SAAAASGASSTDISA
-256 SGTTAAGGAS
+256 SGTTAATGASGGLVAGGSKGASEAVAAGAS
-266 GAPMAGGSH
+266 GAVVASAPAPASGT
-275 AASEA
+275 SEA
-280 SEAGEASG
+280 SVQTQAPAGAKQ
-288 SVAAPGASG
+288 VIP
-297 VASATGTQRQMPS
+297 P

-336 ALQDAN
+336 ALQDAS

-364 TDPAHLAA
+364 TDPARLAA

-402 TEGRLIGQF
+402 TEGRLVGQF
-411 KSSGN
+411 KSTGN

-423 TGRVGGSDLNGSLTY
+423 TGRVGGSDVNGSLTY
-438 TAREPRPLLQGEMV
+438 TAREPRPLLQGELV

-479 TTQPSGRV
+479 AAQPSNKA

-514 TTDLPITDLYTHV
+514 DVNLPITDLYTHV
-527 VLTDGV
+527 VMTDGV
-533 LSLEPLKFGVAGGSL
+533 LSLEPLKFGVADGTL

-556 SAVPLKGRFAT
+556 STAPLKARFAT
-567 SARHLKLKQ
+567 SARHLKLKR

-617 LITEG
+617 LVTDG

-656 ADFVATDGVLESRV
+656 ADFVATNGVLDSRV

-678 VINIDGHVNLRDET
+678 VINIDGKVNLRDES

-701 KGFRVFSLR
+701 KGFRIFSLR

-754 APSNNKPLPCAQLL
+754 APSNNKPLPCTQLL
-768 SQVRQAPAAPPP
+768 AQVKQAPTAPPP
-780 GVKQQSKPPLS
+780 GVKQQPKAAIS
-791 LEGAPVNKSTKGA
+791 LDGAPVNKSSGGA
-804 ASSPAV
+804 SAPAAT
-810 DDKKKPAVR
+810 DRKKPAVM
-819 SPASAR
+819 SPASA
-825 PNTREADGVHL
+825 
-836 ACGLAQLE
+836 
-844 LRRRPVDDLFVADQ
+844 
-858 RAARAHAD
+858 
-866 EAIAE
+866 AEYKGS

>member
-1 MAGSSSIGR
+1 MAGSTTIGR
-10 RIGKIIIWLL
+10 RIGKIVAW
-20 ATVVVL
+20 
-26 IVALAIFILTF
+26 IVAIIVILVIALTVFILTF

-50 SQAIGRPFAINGD
+50 TQAIGRQFTINGD
-63 LKVGWRHPADETGWR
+63 LRVGLRHPVGETGWKS
-78 GWVPWPRFS
+78 WVPWPRFS
-87 AANITVA
+87 AANITIA
-94 NPDWTKQPQFATLDE
+94 NPDWAKRPQFATLDE
-109 IDFEVKVLPLLA
+109 IDFQVKVLPLLA

-135 VDLERLV
+135 VDLERMT
-142 DGRDNWTFKL
+142 DGRNNWTFELPK
-152 ASSSGPS
+152 SKTPS
-159 EWKLDLHDIAF
+159 QWKLQLHDIVF
-170 AKGNI
+170 TKGNI
-175 ALSDQQKKVD
+175 ALSDEQKKVD
-185 VQMVIDTLGQP
+185 AQMVVDTLGQP
-196 IPIGEAMKQ
+196 IPIGEALKQ
-205 QEAASRSAS
+205 QEQASRKASAEAVGKEGAKKLS
-214 AQAIGKAGASKLT
+214 AQAD
-227 EQANAQAASEAAAA
+227 AQAASAASAA
-241 AAAAASGASSTDINA
+241 AAAAASGASSTDIHA
-256 SGTTAAGGAS
+256 SGTTAATGASGGLVAGGSKGASAVTGAS
-266 GAPMAGGSH
+266 GAALASASGAQGASAAGVAGGTSD
-275 AASEA
+275 AS
-280 SEAGEASG
+280 
-288 SVAAPGASG
+288 GASG
-297 VASATGTQRQMPS
+297 ASATTAANGRPRDIPP
-310 YAIGWTVKGTYNKTP
+310 YAIGWTLKGTYNKTP

-377 WLQGN
+377 WVQGS
-382 SMARLYSLTGV
+382 SMAKLYSLTGV

-402 TEGRLIGQF
+402 TEGRFVGQF
-411 KSSGN
+411 KTTGN

-423 TGRVGGSDLNGSLTY
+423 TGRVGGSDLNGSLIY
-438 TAREPRPLLQGEMV
+438 TARQPRPLLQGELE
-452 SHLLQ
+452 SRLLQ

-465 GADSNASKAKRGDA
+465 GADSNASKAKRGDG
-479 TTQPSGRV
+479 TMQPSNKA

-514 TTDLPITDLYTHV
+514 NADLPITDLYTHIV
-527 VLTDGV
+527 MTNGV
-533 LSLEPLKFGVAGGSL
+533 LSLEPLKFGVAGGTL
-548 ASDIHLDG
+548 ASNIHLDG
-556 SAVPLKGRFAT
+556 SGAPLKARFAT

-576 LFPNFKTMQNA
+576 LFPNFKTMQDA

-617 LITEG
+617 LVTEG

-678 VINIDGHVNLRDET
+678 VIDIDGHVNMRDET

-710 SPLYVK
+710 SPLYAK
-716 GTFKDP
+716 GTFKNP

-735 GAAVGLGLIN
+735 GAAVGLGLVN
-745 PFAALIPLL
+745 PFAALLPLL

-768 SQVRQAPAAPPP
+768 SQVRQAPKAPPP
-780 GVKQQSKPPLS
+780 GTKQPPKPAIS
-791 LEGAPVNKSTKGA
+791 LEGAPVNKRSSAGA
-804 ASSPAV
+804 AASAPASASA
-810 DDKKKPAVR
+810 PAGRKAVPA
-819 SPASAR
+819 SPASA
-825 PNTREADGVHL
+825 
-836 ACGLAQLE
+836 
-844 LRRRPVDDLFVADQ
+844 
-858 RAARAHAD
+858 
-866 EAIAE
+866 AEYKGS

>member
-1 MAGSSSIGR
+1 MAGSSSIAR
-10 RIGKIIIWLL
+10 RIGKIFAWLL
-20 ATVVVL
+20 VTLVIL
-26 IVALAIFILTF
+26 IVALVIFILTF
-37 DWNRARPYVNDKV
+37 DWNRARPYIDDKV

-63 LKVGWRHPADETGWR
+63 LKVGWRHPVGETGWR

-87 AANITVA
+87 AANITIG
-94 NPDWTKQPQFATLDE
+94 NPDWAKQPQFATLDE
-109 IDFEVKVLPLLA
+109 IDFEVEVLPLLA

-185 VQMVIDTLGQP
+185 LQMVVDTLGQP
-196 IPIGEAMKQ
+196 IPLGDALKQ
-205 QEAASRSAS
+205 QEAASRGAS
-214 AQAIGKAGASKLT
+214 AQAVGRAGASKLAA
-227 EQANAQAASEAAAA
+227 QAEAQAASEAKAASEAAA
-241 AAAAASGASSTDINA
+241 SEAAAEAQASGASGTAATSGATASSGALATNRALATNGTAASAA
-256 SGTTAAGGAS
+256 SGT
-266 GAPMAGGSH
+266 AP
-275 AASEA
+275 
-280 SEAGEASG
+280 
-288 SVAAPGASG
+288 AAPR
-297 VASATGTQRQMPS
+297 ATPL
-310 YAIGWTVKGTYNKTP
+310 YAIAWTVKGTYNRTP
-325 VSGSGKVGGVL
+325 VSGSGKLGGVL

-354 DLHVGLVGTI
+354 DLHVAFVGTI

-372 VDLRL
+372 LDLRL

-393 TLPDTPPYA
+393 TLPETPPYA
-402 TEGRLIGQF
+402 TEGHLIGQF

-416 VFKYENF
+416 VFTYENF

-438 TAREPRPLLQGEMV
+438 TAREPRPLLQGELE
-452 SHLLQ
+452 SHVLQ
-457 FSDLAPVI
+457 FADLAPVI
-465 GADSNASKAKRGDA
+465 GADSNASKAQRGDA
-479 TTQPSGRV
+479 SRQPGDRV

-493 RTDRWKA
+493 HTDRWKA
-500 IDADVKFTGRRIVK
+500 IDADVKFTGRRIIK
-514 TTDLPITDLYTHV
+514 NSNLPITDLYTHV
-527 VLTDGV
+527 VMTDGV
-533 LSLEPLKFGVAGGSL
+533 LSLVPLKFGVAGGSL

-556 SAVPLKGRFAT
+556 SAAPLKGRFAT

-587 LGEINGDAALTATGN
+587 LGEINGDASLSATGN

-617 LITEG
+617 LVTDG

-716 GTFKDP
+716 GTFKNP

-735 GAAVGLGLIN
+735 GAAIGLGLIN

-754 APSNNKPLPCAQLL
+754 APSNNKPLPCAELL
-768 SQVRQAPAAPPP
+768 AQVRQMPKAPPP
-780 GVKQQSKPPLS
+780 GVKQQPQAPIS
-791 LEGAPVNKSTKGA
+791 LEGAPVNKSSGG
-804 ASSPAV
+804 ASSPAAA
-810 DDKKKPAVR
+810 DRKPATL
-819 SPASAR
+819 SPASA
-825 PNTREADGVHL
+825 
-836 ACGLAQLE
+836 
-844 LRRRPVDDLFVADQ
+844 
-858 RAARAHAD
+858 
-866 EAIAE
+866 AEYKGS